1 MKKIAKE
8 EMPEEMP
15 GGGRSSKIR
24 IALINLKVGEGLRLE
39 PGEAKKP
46 KAIYAIIARI
56 KKKYGFRYKYT
67 QNTADTGWLFKRV
80 K

>member
-1 MKKIAKE
+1 MKKIEKE

-15 GGGRSSKIR
+15 GGGRSSKLR
-24 IALINLKVGEGLRLE
+24 TALINLKVGEGLRLE

-46 KAIYAIIARI
+46 KSLYAIIARI
-56 KKKYGFRYKYT
+56 KKKYGFRYKYG
-67 QNTADTGWLFKRV
+67 QNADGSGWLFKRV

>member
-8 EMPEEMP
+8 EMPEVMP

-24 IALINLKVGEGLRLE
+24 IALINLQVGEGLRLE
-39 PGEAKKP
+39 PGEAKAP
-46 KAIYAIIARI
+46 KALYNLIARI

-67 QNTADTGWLFKRV
+67 QNAVDKGWLFKRV